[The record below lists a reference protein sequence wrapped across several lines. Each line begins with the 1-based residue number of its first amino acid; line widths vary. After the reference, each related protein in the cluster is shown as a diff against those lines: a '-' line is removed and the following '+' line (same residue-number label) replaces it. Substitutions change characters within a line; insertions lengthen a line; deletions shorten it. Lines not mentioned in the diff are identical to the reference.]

1 MTGGNC
7 GVCKVVGVLVGL
19 GALNWGLA
27 GVFGLDLVAAVL
39 GAGTGLA
46 KVAYGVIGL
55 AGIMKLVSIFK
66 CCPCCK
72 PAAGGGSCGSK

>member
-1 MTGGNC
+1 MTSGNC

-27 GVFGLDLVAAVL
+27 GVFGLDLVATTL

-46 KVAYGVIGL
+46 KIVYGIIGL
-55 AGIMKLVSIFK
+55 AGALKLVSLVK

-72 PAAGGGSCGSK
+72 PAGGSCGSK